1 MLTTIN
7 LTVLYGQTGSSDTL
21 TCYTNTELK
30 KIATKVVYAN
40 ECDTL
45 INIANYQLLLKD
57 SVIQRL
63 DSTIVIKNTMLS
75 SQDSVIQLKDTII
88 NVKNDDLDLMMSE
101 IKKVNTKLK
110 WAKLG
115 WLSSVSGMFL
125 LLVMAIV
132 K

>member
-1 MLTTIN
+1 MS
-7 LTVLYGQTGSSDTL
+7 LTVLYGQTGSKDTL

-45 INIANYQLLLKD
+45 VSLINQQLALKD

-63 DSTIVIKNTMLS
+63 DSTITIKNSMIN
-75 SQDSVIQLKDTII
+75 SQDSVILLKDTII
-88 NVKNDDLDLMMSE
+88 NVKNDDMDLMMHE
-101 IKKVNTKLK
+101 IKKVNQKLK
-110 WAKLG
+110 WAKVG
-115 WLSSVSGMFL
+115 WVSSVTGLFV
-125 LLVMAIV
+125 LLVMSIV